1 MWCREAMFKNS
12 TLSTGTLGAI
22 SALTATFCFSINDSS
37 IKFLSGGYA
46 LHQIVLIRSVLALVL
61 LLLVIVP
68 LDGGFGVLKTKRIGM
83 HMMRG
88 FCVVFANMTF
98 FLGLSI
104 LPLADTVA
112 VFFISPLIITAL
124 SVVVL
129 SEKVGP
135 QRWLAVLV
143 GLVGVMIMVRPGS
156 SDFEIALLL
165 PFASAF
171 AYASLHILTRKIGAT
186 ESAATMSV
194 YIQITFIAVS
204 GAIGLFLGNGQYAG
218 QGGPMLEFLF
228 RGWVWPNTSDLWI
241 LFLLGLSSAL
251 GGFFI
256 SQAYRLAE
264 ASVIAPLE
272 YTAMPIAIFFGVVI
286 FGEWPEP
293 ASWFGMSLIIGAGLF
308 VFWRESLQGRPKGVA
323 RPRTRR

>member
-1 MWCREAMFKNS
+1 MLLCRMTNINTS
-12 TLSTGTLGAI
+12 GNGTLGAI
-22 SALTATFCFSINDSS
+22 SALSATLFFALNDSA

-68 LDGGFGVLKTKRIGM
+68 FDGGLSVLRTKRIGM
-83 HMMRG
+83 HMLRG

-98 FLGLSI
+98 FLGLSV

-124 SVVVL
+124 SVL
-129 SEKVGP
+129 ILGEHVGP
-135 QRWLAVLV
+135 RRWVAVAV
-143 GLVGVMIMVRPGS
+143 GLLGVLIMVRPGS
-156 SDFEIALLL
+156 TDFQMALLL
-165 PFASAF
+165 PFFSAF

-194 YIQITFIAVS
+194 YIQITFVIVS
-204 GAIGLFLGNGQYAG
+204 GAIGLALGHGQYAG
-218 QGGPMLEFLF
+218 QGGPMMEFLL
-228 RGWVWPNTSDLWI
+228 RGWIWPAQSDLWL

-272 YTAMPIAIFFGVVI
+272 YSAMPMAIVFGVV
-286 FGEWPEP
+286 FFDEWPEP
-293 ASWFGMSLIIGAGLF
+293 ASWLGMSLIIGAGLF
-308 VFWRESLQGRPKGVA
+308 VFWRESVKGRPKGVA

>member
-1 MWCREAMFKNS
+1 MSNNP
-12 TLSTGTLGAI
+12 TLNHGTLGAI
-22 SALTATFCFSINDSS
+22 SALAATFFFSLNDSA

-46 LHQIVLIRSVLALVL
+46 LHQIVLIRSVIALVL
-61 LLLVIVP
+61 LLAVIVP
-68 LDGGFGVLKTKRIGM
+68 LDGGFRVLKTKRLGM
-83 HMMRG
+83 HLIRG

-98 FLGLSI
+98 FLGLSV

-124 SVVVL
+124 SVLIL

-135 QRWLAVLV
+135 RRWIAVIA
-143 GLVGVMIMVRPGS
+143 GLIGVLIMVRPGTD
-156 SDFEIALLL
+156 DFRVALML
-165 PFASAF
+165 PFAAAF
-171 AYASLHILTRKIGAT
+171 AYAFLHILTRKIGST

-194 YIQITFIAVS
+194 YIQLTFIVVGGVVGFA
-204 GAIGLFLGNGQYAG
+204 LGHGQYAG
-218 QGGPMLEFLF
+218 SGDPMFEFLL
-228 RGWVWPNTSDLWI
+228 RGWSWPTGTRDWWI
-241 LFLLGLSSAL
+241 LFMLGATSAF

-272 YTAMPIAIFFGVVI
+272 YAAMPMAIFFGVLI
-286 FGEWPEP
+286 FDEWPEP
-293 ASWFGMSLIIGAGLF
+293 NSWLGMSLIIGAGLF
-308 VFWRESLQGRPKGVA
+308 VFWRESVKGRIKGVA